1 MIEIGRK
8 AGYMPMS
15 AIGSL
20 ADQPLL
26 SVKLKKQP
34 VRFQE
39 MASRQR
45 MTDFGVDLRLS
56 AYGEAIRL
64 SCRRYSG

>member
-20 ADQPLL
+20 A
-26 SVKLKKQP
+26 
-34 VRFQE
+34 E
-39 MASRQR
+39 C
-45 MTDFGVDLRLS
+45 RLS
-56 AYGEAIRL
+56 ALQDQKQTFHE
-64 SCRRYSG
+64 

>member
-45 MTDFGVDLRLS
+45 MTDFGWQAV
-56 AYGEAIRL
+56 IR
-64 SCRRYSG
+64 GIA